1 MVTGLRCKPLGK
13 PPGKPLG
20 KTSEDRAIEGRLT
33 AGIAGKPIDGTAGGK
48 GIDGEAMDGIAMDG
62 GLIEG
67 TMLGRLGRDGIA
79 TGSIATGTDGIATGG
94 IATGIDG
101 IARGTDGIATGI
113 DGTATWVDSIAI
125 GIDNTA
131 TGRDGAAGRLGRLRD
146 GNIGISGGM
155 AIRVRRGEVR
165 PIAEDHQQQTQ
176 QRHRSS
182 NGGGRC
188 EREDR
193 QSGERWDD
201 SCECPRTQGCKI
213 QKGFLASMTWFWKDS
228 EYINE

>member
-1 MVTGLRCKPLGK
+1 MTDLWCKPLGK

-20 KTSEDRAIEGRLT
+20 KTSEGRAIEGRLI
-33 AGIAGKPIDGTAGGK
+33 ADIAGKLIDGTTGGK
-48 GIDGEAMDGIAMDG
+48 RIDVEAMGGIATDG

-79 TGSIATGTDGIATGG
+79 TGGIATGTDDIATGG

-101 IARGTDGIATGI
+101 ITRGTDGIAIGI

-131 TGRDGAAGRLGRLRD
+131 IGREGAAGRLGRLRD

-155 AIRVRRGEVR
+155 AIRVGRGEVG
-165 PIAEDHQQQTQ
+165 PIAEGVK
-176 QRHRSS
+176 RH
-182 NGGGRC
+182 
-188 EREDR
+188 
-193 QSGERWDD
+193 
-201 SCECPRTQGCKI
+201 
-213 QKGFLASMTWFWKDS
+213 A
-228 EYINE
+228 